1 MALLVFAL
9 GNAAVLS
16 TRLNRRPR
24 TMGCTT
30 PGSFG
35 NFEGR
40 PAAMFADSSS
50 ERATCSTI
58 WLGDHF
64 PGARG
69 EVQALLVPSPA
80 MINCS
85 IASLLA
91 LRAVSISA
99 MGPPFPEECSTD
111 PTPRQADPT
120 S

>member
-1 MALLVFAL
+1 
-9 GNAAVLS
+9 
-16 TRLNRRPR
+16 
-24 TMGCTT
+24 
-30 PGSFG
+30 
-35 NFEGR
+35 
-40 PAAMFADSSS
+40 MFADSSS

-69 EVQALLVPSPA
+69 DVQALFVRSPA

-91 LRAVSISA
+91 SRAVLISA
-99 MGPPFPEECSTD
+99 IGPPFPEECSGRSYSSSSGLAREPFDVGISDSHGMALQSTGFV
-111 PTPRQADPT
+111 QT